1 MLMIRLE
8 KTNFR
13 CTVIS
18 DKLVVEICIYYEWT
32 SGATYTVLKKDWNL
46 NKFMITRN
54 KYFFS
59 RNGTFINSGFT
70 HSAKPSTQN
79 TDCLQIRF
87 NKTATEIQLFTVC
100 LNTCAIFQPTFKTA
114 KLKYILSTL
123 KFSDLFLHFTLQM
136 LIRTPII
143 LKHRLNNSWLLIE
156 SRTMTWWYSCYW
168 RACVKLLRSCRKII
182 EIFLWLSF
190 LSQWFRCGT
199 RLLMM
204 QENVLLLL
212 KRNGV

>member
-1 MLMIRLE
+1 
-8 KTNFR
+8 
-13 CTVIS
+13 
-18 DKLVVEICIYYEWT
+18 
-32 SGATYTVLKKDWNL
+32 
-46 NKFMITRN
+46 MITRN

-70 HSAKPSTQN
+70 HSAKPSIQN

-143 LKHRLNNSWLLIE
+143 LKHRELLE
-156 SRTMTWWYSCYW
+156 TQQQLASY
-168 RACVKLLRSCRKII
+168 
-182 EIFLWLSF
+182 
-190 LSQWFRCGT
+190 
-199 RLLMM
+199 
-204 QENVLLLL
+204 
-212 KRNGV
+212 